1 MIADKNA
8 FDVEMAT
15 PDDDSTLNNMST
27 SSGQSCGT
35 QLLDASIEDVRNKKK
50 TMDSKIDCVI
60 SLMNKVEY
68 EKKAADQAKHEA
80 DHSCSDVMLKVH
92 ELTDR
97 QQCVKKKNDM
107 LAREAYVHK
116 KLLSTK
122 MESLQLHVTSLLD
135 KGDRSLELLDQM
147 SRSLEVRLTSAVMKK
162 NSAIKKK
169 QGNEAFARAAL
180 VQAETQMAKME
191 EESNRLKQEAVEIS
205 KLQEFLID
213 RGHLV
218 TMLHG
223 EISVK
228 CQDAK
233 QLKEE
238 LDQVVPPGGKTSSLG
253 SSSSSLVSSI
263 IPCHPQPEPAV
274 LDVLLNKGSSSG
286 TDITRRIKKV
296 KIKGKLHG
304 FQVKIKGKRYGNQT
318 FAKCIKKVKLKGKL
332 HGNEMFAKSIK
343 KMKIKCKQHRNQIC
357 AKSIKKP
364 KIKGKRHGSH
374 VGAKRIKK
382 LKIKG
387 KRHGRQVCVRSIK
400 NLKIQGKRHRSQIC
414 AKSIKKVKIKNKLHR
429 NQLCSKSIKKVKRRG
444 KQRGYQMCAK
454 SINKVRINGNQQ
466 RCQICVNSIKK
477 VKIKGLQVV

>member
-8 FDVEMAT
+8 FDVEMVT
-15 PDDDSTLNNMST
+15 PDDDDDDSTFNNMSR
-27 SSGQSCGT
+27 SSGQTSGT
-35 QLLDASIEDVRNKKK
+35 QLLDASIEDVRNKKN
-50 TMDSKIDCVI
+50 TMDSKIDWVI

-68 EKKAADQAKHEA
+68 EEKAAEQAKHEA
-80 DHSCSDVMLKVH
+80 DHSCSDIMLKVH

-135 KGDRSLELLDQM
+135 KGDRSLELLDEM
-147 SRSLEVRLTSAVMKK
+147 SRSLEVRLTSAIMKK
-162 NSAIKKK
+162 KSAIKKK

-180 VQAETQMAKME
+180 VQAETRMAKVE

-218 TMLHG
+218 TLLHG

-228 CQDAK
+228 CQDVK

-238 LDQVVPPGGKTSSLG
+238 LDQVVPPGGKTSSSKISSVLA

-263 IPCHPQPEPAV
+263 QPEPA
-274 LDVLLNKGSSSG
+274 DSEKGSGSG
-286 TDITRRIKKV
+286 TDITRSIKKV

-304 FQVKIKGKRYGNQT
+304 FQVKIKRKLYGNQT

-332 HGNEMFAKSIK
+332 HGNEMCAKSIK
-343 KMKIKCKQHRNQIC
+343 KMKIKSKLHGNQIC

-374 VGAKRIKK
+374 VGAKSIKK

-387 KRHGRQVCVRSIK
+387 KRHGRQVCARSIK

-414 AKSIKKVKIKNKLHR
+414 AKSIKKVKIKIELHR
-429 NQLCSKSIKKVKRRG
+429 NQLCPKSQVKIRG
-444 KQRGYQMCAK
+444 KQQGYQICAK
-454 SINKVRINGNQQ
+454 
-466 RCQICVNSIKK
+466 SIKK
-477 VKIKGLQVV
+477 VKIKGLQVLQKRMADADHKD